1 MNHFHHHGSP
11 ERGFTL
17 LEVIITI
24 SLLTFMAISI
34 STLMRSSVDMRL
46 GLSEQ
51 AKVTSRLN
59 TAMELLR
66 KDLLGTYMLSVNYD
80 KATLVDGATP
90 TYFRVDTFGEKTTI
104 AFTTMNGITTM
115 SDQPSGEL
123 IEVSYELKTSEL
135 SENRLALYRGEKVLG
150 FKGDIETELIT
161 EGIAFVLLEMW
172 NGETWTLQW
181 NTDKSDFKQS
191 LPHLVRLTI
200 RAYPSDPMDEEGVS
214 EEFTPEEFFMA
225 AAERRTMIY
234 LPWAR
239 RYSELKQKPKT
250 LRF

>member
-1 MNHFHHHGSP
+1 MSNFHHHGSRQ
-11 ERGFTL
+11 EGFTL

-104 AFTTMNGITTM
+104 SFTTMNGITSM

-135 SENRLALYRGEKVLG
+135 SEDRLALYRGEKVLG
-150 FKGDIETELIT
+150 FKGDIETELVT
-161 EGIAFVLLEMW
+161 EGIAYVLLEMW
-172 NGETWTLQW
+172 NGEGWTLQW
-181 NTDKSDFKQS
+181 NTDKSRFKQS
-191 LPHLVRLTI
+191 IPHLVRLTI
-200 RAYPSDPMDEEGVS
+200 RAYPRDPMDEDGP
-214 EEFTPEEFFMA
+214 EEFTAEEIFLA
-225 AAERRTMIY
+225 AAECRTMIY